1 MQTLALDINWVY
13 GSCMAQSPPLQAV
26 KVFEAVA
33 RHSNLTR
40 AAAELNMTQS
50 AVSYQIKIIE
60 EFAGTALFE
69 RQARGVALT
78 DEGRRIFPAVQQGL
92 RDIRSA
98 FHSLRDEHENL
109 LVIST
114 MQTIA
119 SSWLAPRLGTLQMSH
134 PELAVRLEISS
145 ELADLAGGSTDIAI
159 RSGKGNWPGVTSHFL
174 LDQMFVC
181 VASPSYLAREGRPM
195 RPDDILDHV
204 LVAPTDHWWPLWLDA
219 AGYKGPM
226 QIRRPGVDVDTQQ
239 MTTRM
244 TLAGQG
250 ISLATPAFIQQ
261 ELAQGQL
268 VQLFDIEASSGL
280 SYYIAYAT
288 ARASSRK
295 IRIFR
300 DWALAEV
307 AKQGQP
313 NAD

>member
-1 MQTLALDINWVY
+1 
-13 GSCMAQSPPLQAV
+13 MAQSPPLQAV

-33 RHSNLTR
+33 RHGNLTR

-60 EFAGTALFE
+60 SFAGATLFE
-69 RQARGVALT
+69 RLARGVTLT
-78 DEGRRIFPAVQQGL
+78 AEGARIFPIVQQGL
-92 RDIRSA
+92 RDISTA
-98 FHSLRDEHENL
+98 FRSLRDERENL

-119 SSWLAPRLGTLQMSH
+119 SSWLAPRLGTLQMAH
-134 PELAVRLEISS
+134 PELAVRLEIST
-145 ELADLAGGSTDIAI
+145 ELVDFASDSVDVAI
-159 RSGKGNWPGVTSHFL
+159 RSGKGNWPGVTSHHL
-174 LDQMFVC
+174 LDQVFVC
-181 VASPSYLAREGRPM
+181 VASPAYLAREGRPQ
-195 RPDDILDHV
+195 RPEDILDHV
-204 LVAPTDHWWPLWLDA
+204 LIAPTDDWWQLWLSA
-219 AGYKGPM
+219 AGFKGPV

-250 ISLATPAFIQQ
+250 ISLATPTFIQQ

-280 SYYIAYAT
+280 SYYIAYAK

-300 DWALAEV
+300 DWALAQV
-307 AKQGQP
+307 VG
-313 NAD
+313 